1 MIHVH
6 IIAASLSSL
15 IKHARIVI
23 EYRRL
28 NYKKYHV
35 LSKAIGVEST
45 LNESCGYIQD
55 ILIVSSHGQ
64 LE

>member
-1 MIHVH
+1 MIH

-28 NYKKYHV
+28 NYKKIPCA
-35 LSKAIGVEST
+35 LFKAIGVEST
-45 LNESCGYIQD
+45 LNEFCGYNQD